1 MNFVD
6 GPHLHHRRPRRKL
19 RLAVDHNRISLFE
32 EDRADKNPGD
42 GANEKGQD
50 FTPVEKVAE
59 LARLNLKPDEKQK
72 IEKDLGAI
80 LAYVQKLN
88 ALDTKDVEPT
98 SHVLN
103 MENVFRKDEAKPST
117 AAEKALEHAPQADGR
132 FFKVPKI
139 VQRD

>member
-1 MNFVD
+1 ME
-6 GPHLHHRRPRRKL
+6 
-19 RLAVDHNRISLFE
+19 FE
-32 EDRADKNPGD
+32 I
-42 GANEKGQD
+42 EKI
-50 FTPVEKVAE
+50 AE
-59 LARLNLKPDEKQK
+59 LARLNLKCDEKQK

-103 MENVFRKDEAKPST
+103 MENVFRADEVKPT
-117 AAEKALEHAPQADGR
+117 NAAEKALKHAPQTEGS

-139 VQRD
+139 VQR